1 MERLKNRKTIGT
13 KQTLKAI
20 EKGTAEIVFIARDAE
35 SKVTTPLVELC
46 NQKNVPIYYVDTM
59 EELGKACKIDVSAA
73 AAAVLCNLQV

>member
-20 EKGTAEIVFIARDAE
+20 EKGIAEIVFIAKDAE
-35 SKVTTPLVELC
+35 SKVTTPLVDLC

-73 AAAVLCNLQV
+73 AAAVIT

>member
-1 MERLKNRKTIGT
+1 MDRLKNRKTIGT

-20 EKGTAEIVFIARDAE
+20 EKGIAEIVFIAKDAE
-35 SKVTTPLVELC
+35 SKVTTPLVDLC

-73 AAAVLCNLQV
+73 AAAVLI

>member
-20 EKGTAEIVFIARDAE
+20 EKGITEIVFIAKDAE
-35 SKVTTPLVELC
+35 SKVTNPLVELC

-73 AAAVLCNLQV
+73 AAAVLM